1 MSYLI
6 AIRYKS
12 YSSFQVVNRLSDV
25 RSTEQRSREKK
36 KAKKNIVVARAEES
50 EVYFHPL
57 VVKSARVQ
65 CNEETP
71 GAGSLNGRVLCPG
84 RDTRIF
90 QEWLVAIYGVKFS
103 DERDTERDRER
114 ENHKVN

>member
-12 YSSFQVVNRLSDV
+12 CSSFQVVNRLSDV
-25 RSTEQRSREKK
+25 RGTEQRSREEEEEKK
-36 KAKKNIVVARAEES
+36 TKKNIVVARAGES

-57 VVKSARVQ
+57 VAKSARVQ

-71 GAGSLNGRVLCPG
+71 GAGSLNGTEFYV
-84 RDTRIF
+84 
-90 QEWLVAIYGVKFS
+90 QEETHGYFKSGS
-103 DERDTERDRER
+103 
-114 ENHKVN
+114 

>member
-1 MSYLI
+1 MTCVAQNS
-6 AIRYKS
+6 
-12 YSSFQVVNRLSDV
+12 V
-25 RSTEQRSREKK
+25 REKK

-114 ENHKVN
+114 ERENHKVN

>member
-36 KAKKNIVVARAEES
+36 KRRKILSWHVRKR
-50 EVYFHPL
+50 
-57 VVKSARVQ
+57 
-65 CNEETP
+65 
-71 GAGSLNGRVLCPG
+71 
-84 RDTRIF
+84 
-90 QEWLVAIYGVKFS
+90 VKFIFIRS
-103 DERDTERDRER
+103 W
-114 ENHKVN
+114 